1 MSENI
6 NNNMEYYCAYLRKS
20 RKDAEAEAHGQ
31 GETLARHKK
40 RLEEY
45 ASSVGIKICKFYKE
59 VVSGETIASRPV
71 MQQLLTDVENGMWTG
86 VLVVE
91 VERLARGN
99 TLDQGIVS
107 NAFQYSNTKIITPLK
122 TYDPNNEYD
131 EEYFEFGLFMSR
143 REYKKI
149 NQRLH
154 AGILAS
160 VQEGKH
166 VASAAPYR
174 LRKI

>member
-1 MSENI
+1 MVENI

-31 GETLARHKK
+31 GETLARHQK

-45 ASSVGIKICKFYKE
+45 ASSVGIKISKFYKE

-107 NAFQYSNTKIITPLK
+107 NAFQ
-122 TYDPNNEYD
+122 
-131 EEYFEFGLFMSR
+131 
-143 REYKKI
+143 
-149 NQRLH
+149 
-154 AGILAS
+154 
-160 VQEGKH
+160 
-166 VASAAPYR
+166 
-174 LRKI
+174 